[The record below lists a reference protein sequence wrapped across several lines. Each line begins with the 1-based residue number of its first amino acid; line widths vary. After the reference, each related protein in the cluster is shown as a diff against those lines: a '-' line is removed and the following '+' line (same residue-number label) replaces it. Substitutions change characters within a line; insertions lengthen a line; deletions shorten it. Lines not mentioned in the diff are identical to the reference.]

1 VTDRTTVGG
10 LQVATS
16 LHDFLQEE
24 ALPAAGIDPAGFWAG
39 VAAIIADL
47 APANRALLARRDE
60 LQAAIDSW
68 HQARAGQGTAAPDLA
83 EYKDF
88 LTSIGYLAP
97 DPGPFSIETVHVDE
111 EIATLA
117 GPQLVVPVSNARFAL
132 NAANARWGSLYDALY
147 GTDAIPDDDGATRL
161 GKYNPVRGQKV
172 IDAVRDFLDE
182 VVPLAGASHHDVTGY
197 VVSGGQLTAVMAS
210 AETGPGH
217 ATLAEAAAFAGYAG
231 QPGAPS
237 GILLRHHGLHLEI
250 VIDRAGSIGSTDPAG
265 VQDVLVEA
273 AITTIIDFEDS
284 VAAVDAEDKV
294 AAYRNWLGLSTG
306 ELTAQ
311 VDKGGTSLTRRLER
325 DRAYTGPDGE
335 PVTLRGRSLL
345 LVRNVGHLMTTDAIL
360 DADGAE
366 AFEGI
371 VDAIVTTVAA
381 LPGLPGG
388 GGLSNSREG
397 SVYIVKP
404 KQHGPDEVAF
414 TVTLFQRVEE
424 LLGLAPS
431 TLKLGLMD
439 EERRTSL
446 NLAAC
451 IHAAAGRLVFIN
463 TGFLD
468 RSGDEIHTSMEAGPL
483 VRKAAMKT
491 QPWILAYEDANVDAG
506 LAHGLAGRAQIGK
519 GMWTMPDLMAGML
532 EQKIGHPRA
541 GATTAWVP
549 SPTAATLHALHYHK
563 VDVAARQRELAG
575 RATPAEEMLRIPLGD
590 PAAWTSQDRQAE
602 VDNNAQSILGYVV
615 RWVDQ
620 GIGCSKVPDINNVAL
635 MEDRAT
641 LRISSQLL
649 ANWLRHDIV
658 DRAQVLDALRRQ
670 ACVVDKQNEGDPSY
684 QPMAPGY
691 DASVAFAA
699 ACDLIFKG
707 TAQPSGY
714 TEPILHGRRREAKA
728 AQAKAQAEAARAM
741 AAEAGEP
748 RAMAAQAIAAEGEA
762 PPIDATDAV

>member
-1 VTDRTTVGG
+1 VTDRTTVAG
-10 LQVATS
+10 LQVATC
-16 LHDFLQEE
+16 LHDFLHQE

-47 APANRALLARRDE
+47 TPSNRALLARRDE

-68 HQARAGQGTAAPDLA
+68 HRAHARQPAASDDLA
-83 EYKDF
+83 EYRDF
-88 LTSIGYLAP
+88 LTGIGYLTP
-97 DPGPFSIETVHVDE
+97 DPGPFSISTEHVDE
-111 EIATLA
+111 EIASLA

-147 GTDAIPDDDGATRL
+147 GTDAIGEDDGATRQ

-172 IDAVRDFLDE
+172 IASVRDFLDE
-182 VVPLAGASHHDVTGY
+182 VAPLAGASHHDVTGY
-197 VVSGGQLTAVMAS
+197 VVSRGQLSALTA
-210 AETGPGH
+210 TGH
-217 ATLAEAAAFAGYAG
+217 ASLADETAFGGYAG
-231 QPGAPS
+231 YPGAPS
-237 GILLRHHGLHLEI
+237 GILLLHHGLHLEI
-250 VIDRAGSIGSTDPAG
+250 LIDRAGSIGSADPAG

-306 ELTAQ
+306 ELTAP
-311 VDKGGTSLTRRLER
+311 VAKGGTSFTRRLER
-325 DRAYTGPDGE
+325 DRAYTGPGGE
-335 PVTLRGRSLL
+335 AFTLPGRSLL
-345 LVRNVGHLMTTDAIL
+345 LVRNVGHLMTTDAIV

-366 AFEGI
+366 VFEGI
-371 VDAIVTTVAA
+371 LDAIVTTVAA

-388 GGLSNSREG
+388 SGLLASREG

-424 LLGLAPS
+424 LLGLAPN

-491 QPWILAYEDANVDAG
+491 QPWIGAYEDANVDAG

-519 GMWTMPDLMAGML
+519 GMWTMPEEMAAML
-532 EQKIGHPRA
+532 EQKIAHPRA

-563 VDVAARQRELAG
+563 VDVPARQRELAS
-575 RATPAEEMLRIPLGD
+575 RVTPADDMLRIPLGD
-590 PAAWTSQDRQAE
+590 PAGWTSQDRQAE

-615 RWVDQ
+615 RWIDQ
-620 GIGCSKVPDINNVAL
+620 GIGCSKVPDINDVAL

-649 ANWLRHDIV
+649 ANWLRHGII
-658 DRAQVLDALRRQ
+658 DRDQVLDALRRQ
-670 ACVVDKQNEGDPSY
+670 AIVVDKQNEADPGY
-684 QPMAPGY
+684 QPMAPDY

-699 ACDLIFKG
+699 ASDLIFEG
-707 TAQPSGY
+707 AAQPSGY
-714 TEPILHGRRREAKA
+714 TEPILHRRRRQAKA
-728 AQAKAQAEAARAM
+728 AQAAAQASAGQAM
-741 AAEAGEP
+741 AAQAGEP
-748 RAMAAQAIAAEGEA
+748 RAQAAEAMEA
-762 PPIDATDAV
+762 EAKAPRIDAADSV